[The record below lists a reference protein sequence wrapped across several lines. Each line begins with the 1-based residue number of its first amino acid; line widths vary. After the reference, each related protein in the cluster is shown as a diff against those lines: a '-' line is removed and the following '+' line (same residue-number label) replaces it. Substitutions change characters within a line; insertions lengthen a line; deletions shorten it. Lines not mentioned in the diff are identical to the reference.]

1 MSERTKRPEF
11 SRFDGMTDDELK
23 ERIDH
28 AQGWFESCE
37 DIGDVEEMES
47 WAVERN
53 TFIELAERRQQDAA
67 REKRDAAAKALAN
80 RVHQMLDNLDDRL
93 QLSPLECSYLQAA
106 LKAWEEANDGD

>member
-1 MSERTKRPEF
+1 MSENRI
-11 SRFDGMTDDELK
+11 SDEWLEHYRAFTAK
-23 ERIDH
+23 VDETRDEKGVICD
-28 AQGWFESCE
+28 ARQICA
-37 DIGDVEEMES
+37 M
-47 WAVERN
+47 A
-53 TFIELAERRQQDAA
+53 TELQQRRQQDAA